1 MESANNKYDVRDC
14 PVCYDPFSQNSNVT
28 LLKPCLHVMC
38 NECWTNL
45 FWHTA
50 AAQEAAS
57 IPIAK
62 CPACMQPVE
71 KPKDIHFRNDTQHV
85 DLTAPPTPT
94 IVPAPTTNRDVSPL
108 TLPDPVVMTETEF
121 NAAFPIASVALPHAP
136 TLRNPAYHL
145 GADSPLRAMLSVPR
159 PRSPPPTRTPTVV
172 VAIPRPRPHSGPPR
186 RRRRRNPR
194 TYRNPGWDVNG
205 YITHRTNSLVN
216 GTQQAI
222 EQMATWTPT
231 PQVTA
236 DTIDGMRRALI
247 ETFESELAE
256 INAFRP

>member
-14 PVCYDPFSQNSNVT
+14 PVCYDPFPQNSNVT

-50 AAQEAAS
+50 AAQKAAS

-108 TLPDPVVMTETEF
+108 NLPPVMMTLAEF
-121 NAAFPIASVALPHAP
+121 NTVFPVALPTASVTTDP
-136 TLRNPAYHL
+136 TYQLASGPAQT
-145 GADSPLRAMLSVPR
+145 PPTVPR
-159 PRSPPPTRTPTVV
+159 VA
-172 VAIPRPRPHSGPPR
+172 VAIPRPRPYNGPR
-186 RRRRRNPR
+186 RATARASRSHARHRRREERSR
-194 TYRNPGWDVNG
+194 TLLRPIPHQITELRVNRLLRGGETDLMQLQNLTITTPGQA
-205 YITHRTNSLVN
+205 SLVSEISQSITDSIN
-216 GTQQAI
+216 R
-222 EQMATWTPT
+222 
-231 PQVTA
+231 
-236 DTIDGMRRALI
+236 DLDALLGLDSI
-247 ETFESELAE
+247 
-256 INAFRP
+256 